1 MSIYKALCRDAS
13 ARFERVVTEGFL
25 PPPILDAAGERHGSG
40 PFRSRLGWCLKE
52 GKLLDLRVGLAERH
66 GILETVHLPDVP
78 DDPLDDGREELDIR
92 RLSPALLMVVAERQ
106 EQIHTRDE
114 EAVAL
119 VFVAVAGLIGAE
131 CPFRPFSAIG
141 SVLTDD
147 AELAVEEADA
157 LFERQDARAGRAVVA
172 RDEVGSFA
180 AGDLEAA
187 RVDIAL
193 PERHLAP
200 RLRREGNR
208 VLADA
213 PGMIRVSRIEYALP
227 AEPLAVEMVVHLVAE
242 PGGGEYLCLFPCA
255 RSLILLRF
263 LDARPDASGMAQ
275 EGGALHLIGIEEA
288 GAAVRIGVSRPD
300 DVPFRRHVPEQ
311 PIEEGTHRGR
321 LDINQIFH
329 WFAFPSVVF
338 SFP

>member
-1 MSIYKALCRDAS
+1 MSIYNALCRDAS

-40 PFRSRLGWCLKE
+40 PFRSRLGCLKE
-52 GKLLDLRVGLAERH
+52 GKLLDLRARLAERH
-66 GILETVHLPDVP
+66 GILEAVHLPDVP
-78 DDPLDDGREELDIR
+78 DDPLDDGREELDLR
-92 RLSPALLMVVAERQ
+92 RLSPALLMVVAKRQ

-157 LFERQDARAGRAVVA
+157 LFDWQDARAGRAVVA

-187 RVDIAL
+187 RIDIAL

-208 VLADA
+208 FLADA
-213 PGMIRVSRIEYALP
+213 PGMIRVSRIEYAFFR
-227 AEPLAVEMVVHLVAE
+227 V
-242 PGGGEYLCLFPCA
+242 
-255 RSLILLRF
+255 R
-263 LDARPDASGMAQ
+263 
-275 EGGALHLIGIEEA
+275 
-288 GAAVRIGVSRPD
+288 AA
-300 DVPFRRHVPEQ
+300 
-311 PIEEGTHRGR
+311 
-321 LDINQIFH
+321 
-329 WFAFPSVVF
+329 
-338 SFP
+338 